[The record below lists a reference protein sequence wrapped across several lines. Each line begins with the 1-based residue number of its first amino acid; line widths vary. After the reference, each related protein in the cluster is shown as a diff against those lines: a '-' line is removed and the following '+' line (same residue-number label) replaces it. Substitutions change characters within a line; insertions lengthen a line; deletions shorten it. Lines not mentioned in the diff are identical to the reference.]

1 MRFVLE
7 ISEKERD
14 TIIKAGKDIKEAFS
28 KLKNSFQIK
37 VVKKNIK

>member
-14 TIIKAGKDIKEAFS
+14 TIIKAGKDIKEAFN